1 MAIEIS
7 EDATSEQVRVTF
19 TVLDDGTGAQVS
31 VVGSFNDWV
40 AGKDPLFARE
50 DGRLGVTITLS
61 SDDDVHFRYLR
72 EGGIWFDDDDA
83 DEVTSFGSVIR
94 SPRGRLGS
102 ADPARA
108 DAALASAEAEEEPS
122 PANDAAGVSSK
133 TRPAATS

>member
-19 TVLDDGTGAQVS
+19 TVLDDGTGAPVS

-40 AGKDPLFARE
+40 AGADPLIACD
-50 DGRLGVTITLS
+50 DGRLGVTVTLS

-83 DEVTSFGSVIR
+83 DEITPFGSVIR
-94 SPRGRLGS
+94 SPRSRLGS
-102 ADPARA
+102 ADPARTA
-108 DAALASAEAEEEPS
+108 EAALPSAEADDESAAPT
-122 PANDAAGVSSK
+122 PAGG
-133 TRPAATS
+133 